1 MITYT
6 IKHRFTGAAIWTEN
20 IDCPE
25 SASEALKLGAAIKAA
40 NLSGAYLSG
49 ANLSRANL
57 SGANLSGA
65 NLSRANLSRANL
77 SGANLSGANLSR
89 ANLSGADLD
98 GANLSGAYLSGA
110 NLSGAMVNAKPV
122 KTLVARV
129 TRNDGYSFFL
139 WQFQDGNHVIIAG
152 CRTFTIDE
160 FRAHVA
166 AEYPGTPKAAETLAI
181 LDYLA
186 VRLGQVS

>member
-6 IKHRFTGAAIWTEN
+6 IKHCFTGAALWTGE

-25 SASEALKLGAAIKAA
+25 DVSKAVKLGGAVKAA
-40 NLSGAYLSG
+40 YLSGADLSGADLSRADLSGAYLSR
-49 ANLSRANL
+49 AYLS
-57 SGANLSGA
+57 
-65 NLSRANLSRANL
+65 
-77 SGANLSGANLSR
+77 
-89 ANLSGADLD
+89 

-110 NLSGAMVNAKPV
+110 NLSGANLSRADLSRADLDRAMVNAKPV

-139 WQFQDGNHVIIAG
+139 WQFQDDSHVIIAG
-152 CRTFTIDE
+152 CRTLTIDE
-160 FRAHVA
+160 FQAHVA
-166 AEYPGTPKAAETLAI
+166 AKYPGTPKAAETLAI

>member
-6 IKHRFTGAAIWTEN
+6 IKHCFTGAALWTGE

-25 SASEALKLGAAIKAA
+25 DVSKAVKLGGAVKAAYLSGADLSGADLSRADLSGAYLSRAYLSGA
-40 NLSGAYLSG
+40 NLSGAYLSRAYLSG
-49 ANLSRANL
+49 ADL

-65 NLSRANLSRANL
+65 NLSRADLSRA
-77 SGANLSGANLSR
+77 
-89 ANLSGADLD
+89 DLD
-98 GANLSGAYLSGA
+98 R
-110 NLSGAMVNAKPV
+110 AMVNAKPV

-139 WQFQDGNHVIIAG
+139 WQFQDDSHVIIAG
-152 CRTFTIDE
+152 CRTLTIDE
-160 FRAHVA
+160 FQAHVA
-166 AEYPGTPKAAETLAI
+166 AKYPGTPKAAETLAI